1 MTLPRHPLAL
11 AIGLG
16 LPFAG
21 QAMAADHRES
31 QDETLDTMTVTT
43 TTPPPDLD
51 NSLVLG
57 GTTHTR

>member
-1 MTLPRHPLAL
+1 MKDSAAHKATRSLLMTLPRHPLAL

-43 TTPPPDLD
+43 TAATK
-51 NSLVLG
+51 
-57 GTTHTR
+57 T